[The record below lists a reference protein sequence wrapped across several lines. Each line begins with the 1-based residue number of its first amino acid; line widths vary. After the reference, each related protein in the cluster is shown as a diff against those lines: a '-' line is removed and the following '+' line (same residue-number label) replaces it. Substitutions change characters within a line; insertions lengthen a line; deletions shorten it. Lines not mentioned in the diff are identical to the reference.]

1 MGPWMFRLLLMSM
14 FTVLFMNESKP
25 GEGGTWC
32 ANGRAENVWGG
43 REGLG
48 DLTGVKWFQENF
60 SSSLYRRQSP
70 GCKQMYG
77 AVHFQFLD
85 K

>member
-1 MGPWMFRLLLMSM
+1 MSM

-25 GEGGTWC
+25 GEGGPWW
-32 ANGRAENVWGG
+32 ANGWAENGWGG

-48 DLTGVKWFQENF
+48 DLTGVKCFKENF

-70 GCKQMYG
+70 DSELYG
-77 AVHFQFLD
+77 VVHFQFLD
-85 K
+85 KSCHNGRGHF